1 VAEPRMSCTSYCQ
14 PANQKQISRKQLRH
28 DLLIDA
34 PQPPEQFY
42 YLTQAKALAA
52 AEEHDQNHQR
62 AIRIDTT
69 SFLAAFQQ
77 HATITCIYAFSA

>member
-1 VAEPRMSCTSYCQ
+1 MSCTSYCQ

-52 AEEHDQNHQR
+52 AEEKVHDHQR
-62 AIRIDTT
+62 AIPIGTT
-69 SFLAAFQQ
+69 SFLAAFQSQ
-77 HATITCIYAFSA
+77 GTMTNFYAFYA